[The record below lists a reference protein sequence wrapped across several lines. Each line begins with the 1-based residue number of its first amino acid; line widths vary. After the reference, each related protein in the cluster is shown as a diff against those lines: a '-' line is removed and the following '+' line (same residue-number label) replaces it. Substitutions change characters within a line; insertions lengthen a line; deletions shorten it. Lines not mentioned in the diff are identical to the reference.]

1 MGGSKINRK
10 RRRVASL
17 PVHLWTTWKSR
28 CPTSS
33 SVVWFLLLA
42 VCWLLALLAA
52 VSSSSNQGV
61 FDFDLL
67 PACSLI
73 RAGFLICLV

>member
-1 MGGSKINRK
+1 MPYFLS
-10 RRRVASL
+10 V
-17 PVHLWTTWKSR
+17 LWL
-28 CPTSS
+28 
-33 SVVWFLLLA
+33 LLLA
-42 VCWLLALLAA
+42 VCRLLALLAA
-52 VSSSSNQGV
+52 TSSSSIQGV